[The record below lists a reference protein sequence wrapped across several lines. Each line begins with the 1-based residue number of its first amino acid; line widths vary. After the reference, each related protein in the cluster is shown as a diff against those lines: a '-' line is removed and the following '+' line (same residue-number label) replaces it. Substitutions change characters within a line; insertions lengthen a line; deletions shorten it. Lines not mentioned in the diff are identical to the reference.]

1 MKRTKLA
8 TRLLSVLCAMGLAFC
23 MTGCSNIPKLA
34 PSQAPA
40 PELTP
45 KVDAGHLVKEGTLTI
60 GLDYSA
66 APFAG
71 ESGGRVIGID
81 ADVGAALAQEL
92 GLKAAF
98 VDVGTGGGPNA
109 VANKK
114 CDVFLSFDRNDSV
127 NSIATYAG
135 TYMSDA
141 VSLFVV
147 DGNAKD
153 GKPSVTGDY
162 TAAQGKQI
170 AAQKGRAAAQLA
182 GTLYGTTSLVEKD
195 TLSDAFASLEDGSV
209 QFVAAS
215 GVVGSYSANSYDDI
229 VYFCP
234 IEAVHEIGAG
244 VANDNVE
251 LQQAVSSALSTLSQ
265 NGTINLIVSGW
276 IGSPLS
282 ISSSSVTLP
291 PTNTDDGGSDDS
303 GGDEAGAESDEA

>member
-34 PSQAPA
+34 PSQAPT

-45 KVDAGHLVKEGTLTI
+45 KVDASHLIKEGTLTI

-92 GLKAAF
+92 GLKAVF

-114 CDVFLSFDRNDSV
+114 CDVFMSFDRNDSV
-127 NSIATYAG
+127 NSIAAYAG

-170 AAQKGRAAAQLA
+170 AAQKGRAASQLA
-182 GTLYGTTSLVEKD
+182 STLYGTTSLVEKD
-195 TLSDAFASLEDGSV
+195 TLSDAFAALEDGSV

-234 IEAVHEIGAG
+234 IEAVHELGAG
-244 VANDNVE
+244 VANDNTA

-276 IGSPLS
+276 IGTPLNL
-282 ISSSSVTLP
+282 SSLSVALP
-291 PTNTDDGGSDDS
+291 PTDSGDGGAEDS
-303 GGDEAGAESDEA
+303 ADSEADAESTEG